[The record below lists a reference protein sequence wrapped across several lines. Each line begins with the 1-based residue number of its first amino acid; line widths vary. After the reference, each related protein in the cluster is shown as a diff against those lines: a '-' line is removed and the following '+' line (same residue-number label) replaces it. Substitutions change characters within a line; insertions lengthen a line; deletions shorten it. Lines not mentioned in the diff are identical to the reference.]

1 MNGENRKKQDLIAI
15 ATFILAFFIIFF
27 AITRGKFL
35 FGSSIDWES
44 QHYLIPEYFRN
55 LFYQTKD
62 LLPDFA
68 FHLGGGQNIYYFSYY
83 GLLNP
88 FILLSYFLPFI
99 KMVDYIQILGCIIPI
114 LSTVLFYFYL
124 RKHTSYKLSFFVAFL
139 FLCAGPVIF
148 HSHRHLMFI
157 NYFPFF
163 MLALFGIDSFFEKG
177 KITTLALSCFLI
189 IMTSY
194 YYSVGSLV
202 ALFCYGIYYGIKHK
216 KWTRK
221 NIILFLVPFIVAIL
235 MGMIILL
242 PTFHTLMAG
251 REIGTKSLDILSL
264 FVPRR
269 SFRFLLYG
277 SYAIGLT
284 SISLIATLYLL
295 FTKEKENIFLGIII
309 LLLSVFPICNFILNG
324 TLYVNAKSL
333 IPFLPIILIFIV
345 PFFEKLFSNDI
356 SYKKLALIILT
367 ILLVT
372 NSKLLYFDLAIL
384 TFLFFLHFKTKKEII
399 FMLLMSLFS
408 FGICIGTNHAD
419 ELEEKKKI
427 YSDDYQ
433 NIDEAINFITEKE
446 NNLYRIN
453 NAIVPSLTMNKI
465 VNRYHLASTLYSST
479 FNKEYNE
486 FFFDGVNN
494 PIPYRNRSMTSASS
508 NPFFQRL
515 MGEKYVIT
523 TGKKPIDSKEIK
535 KIGNIHI
542 YELNHVL
549 PIGYASSNLI
559 SSATFENLEYP
570 LNVLTLFEGIVV
582 EDGNDNRASI
592 TKEKIDFKV
601 LDQKHIRYQ
610 KEEYGYEIIASKK
623 ASLKIKLEGDYKDK
637 FIFVR
642 FKNEYNPPCGKE
654 ELAITINGIKNKLS
668 CTTWKYHNKNF
679 VFDYV
684 FYDVDTFSIQFA
696 KGKYQLSD
704 FEIYTISKD
713 EFLSLYG
720 DIDEFIFDKKNTLGD
735 TIRGTIQVSNDG
747 YFTMSI
753 PYDTG
758 FRAWID
764 GKEVKV
770 LKVNGSFIG
779 FKIEKG
785 DHEIKITYEAP
796 YKKISTVISILGIL
810 VLLGIIVYEKRK

>member
-1 MNGENRKKQDLIAI
+1 MNGENRKKQDIIAI
-15 ATFILAFFIIFF
+15 ATFTLAFFIIFF

-68 FHLGGGQNIYYFSYY
+68 SHLGGGQNIYYFSYY

-88 FILLSYFLPFI
+88 FILLSYLLPFI
-99 KMVDYIQILGCIIPI
+99 KMVDYIQMLGCMIPI
-114 LSTVLFYFYL
+114 LSTYLFYCYL
-124 RKHTSYKLSFFVAFL
+124 RKHTSYKLSFFVSFL
-139 FLCAGPVIF
+139 FLCASPVIF
-148 HSHRHLMFI
+148 HAHRHLMFI

-163 MLALFGIDSFFEKG
+163 MLALFGIDQFFEKG
-177 KITTLALSCFLI
+177 KITTLTLSCFFI

-194 YYSVGSLV
+194 YYSVGSLI
-202 ALFCYGIYYGIKHK
+202 ALFCYGVYYGIKHK

-221 NIILFLVPFIVAIL
+221 NIILFLIPFIVAIL

-242 PTFHTLMAG
+242 PTFHTLIAG
-251 REIGTKSLDILSL
+251 REIGNKLDILSL
-264 FVPRR
+264 FIPKR

-295 FTKEKENIFLGIII
+295 FTKEKENIFLGMII

-324 TLYVNAKSL
+324 TLYVDAKSL

-356 SYKKLALIILT
+356 SYKKLSIIILS
-367 ILLVT
+367 IFLVT
-372 NSKLLYFDLAIL
+372 NSKLLYLDLAIL
-384 TFLFFLHFKTKKEII
+384 ICLFFIHFKTKKETI
-399 FMLLMSLFS
+399 FILLISLFS
-408 FGICIGTNHAD
+408 FGICIGTNFAD

-427 YSDDYQ
+427 YSNDYQ
-433 NIDEAINFITEKE
+433 NIDEAIHFITEKE

-453 NAIVPSLTMNKI
+453 NAIAPSLTMNKI
-465 VNRYHLASTLYSST
+465 VNRYHYSSTLYSST
-479 FNKEYNE
+479 FNKEYNA
-486 FFFDGVNN
+486 FFFDDMNN
-494 PIPYRNRSMTSASS
+494 PIPYRNRSMTSTSFH
-508 NPFFQRL
+508 PFFQRF

-523 TGKKPIDSKEIK
+523 TGKKPIDSEEIK

-559 SSATFENLEYP
+559 SSTSFENLEYP
-570 LNVLTLFEGIVV
+570 LNVLTLFKGIVT
-582 EDGNDNRASI
+582 EEGHDYKPNI
-592 TKEKIDFKV
+592 QKEEINFKV

-610 KEEYGYEIIASKK
+610 KEEDGYEVIAKNK

-684 FYDVDTFSIQFA
+684 FYDTDTFSIQLA
-696 KGKYQLSD
+696 KGKYQLSNL
-704 FEIYTISKD
+704 EIYTISKD

-720 DIDEFIFDKKNTLGD
+720 EIDEFIFDKNLTLGD
-735 TIRGTIQVSNDG
+735 TIKGTIQVSNDG

-753 PYDTG
+753 PYDEG
-758 FRAWID
+758 FRAWVD
-764 GKEVKV
+764 GREVKV

-779 FKIEKG
+779 FEIEKG
-785 DHEIKITYEAP
+785 NHEIKITYEAP
-796 YKKISTVISILGIL
+796 YKKISTVISMLGIL
-810 VLLGIIVYEKRK
+810 ILLGIIVYEKRK